1 MKARHMSASDRWF
14 RLLLHFYPQDFR
26 DDMGKD
32 LVETYK
38 ERAREARGSGLK
50 LGGVWLAA
58 LRDSLRNGLGER
70 LRPAVAWRRAG
81 YWGRDM
87 ERVGRRLW
95 QKPLFFMSVL
105 ATLTVGLGT
114 FAVVYTAVDKI
125 LIEPLPYKDPDD
137 LYMVWC
143 NCSKDLTHLML
154 TAQQIQGL
162 RGAGGV
168 IEAAAGLDF
177 GGAVL
182 LPGDNVDAIRI
193 QYLSASTN
201 LFDLL
206 GVKPALGRGFSE
218 SDAGEKA
225 PLVGVLSDR
234 LWRQL
239 GGERAILGTRLE
251 ISTIPFTVVG
261 VMPPGF
267 EFGGSD
273 PDVKPGIF
281 FPDDFSRD
289 TSGSSYRGLIRARQG
304 VSQEEVQRQV
314 DAVGRFV
321 DGQQNKSGSTIYP
334 VGIKTEMV
342 GDVRPALL
350 ALSFAGVF
358 LVLILTVNLASLLL
372 ARAAERERELAVSRA
387 VGASASAIVRAT
399 LFEGGTLGLAGGIAG
414 ALAGI
419 WGTRLLVAL
428 GPADLP
434 RREIIAMDWEAA
446 IIVISV
452 GIALGLLASSV
463 PATWAARASLS
474 SLMSASSVRGSAGS
488 SRMRRGLIVIQ
499 VALSLVLLSSAGL
512 VVASFQRLLQADPG
526 FRSTGVLTFELG
538 LGGRG
543 QFDTTADMYAFLDR
557 VDDAVRA
564 LPGVSAV
571 SATSRLPLAG
581 AMEVSNVEIP
591 GAPGNTGN
599 PNNDQRTVN
608 LLFARAGYPETIGMR
623 LIEGHD
629 FDGKPREGVLEALI
643 DRHLANQFFPNGSA
657 IGATLRTNG
666 RAMIVAGV
674 IDQARLS
681 RLHTDDSMPHVFLR
695 VEDNPGRRASFNVV
709 RTDRE
714 PLALMPEIREAIR
727 RIDRRVAIS
736 NVRTLDEIVSEKLSE
751 ARISAVMIGGLALG
765 ALLLVAMGLF
775 GVIAGSVAR
784 RRGELAVRLA
794 MGATHGRVIRMVVGE
809 GLRLVAVGLLLGT
822 PGIYM
827 AGQAIGGLLVD
838 VSPFDKFTLGLVAAG
853 LVAVTLVA
861 CYLAARRVTTIEPE
875 RLLREGG

>member
-1 MKARHMSASDRWF
+1 
-14 RLLLHFYPQDFR
+14 
-26 DDMGKD
+26 
-32 LVETYK
+32 
-38 ERAREARGSGLK
+38 
-50 LGGVWLAA
+50 
-58 LRDSLRNGLGER
+58 
-70 LRPAVAWRRAG
+70 
-81 YWGRDM
+81 
-87 ERVGRRLW
+87 
-95 QKPLFFMSVL
+95 
-105 ATLTVGLGT
+105 
-114 FAVVYTAVDKI
+114 VVYTAADKI
-125 LIEPLPYKDPDD
+125 LIEPLPYKDPED

-154 TAQQIQGL
+154 TPQQIEGL

-182 LPGDNVDAIRI
+182 LPGDSGDAVRI
-193 QYLSASTN
+193 QYLSASIN
-201 LFDLL
+201 LFDML

-218 SDAGEKA
+218 SDAMPKA

-234 LWRQL
+234 LWKQL
-239 GGERAILGTRLE
+239 GGDSEIVGTRLE

-273 PDVKPGIF
+273 SDMKPGIF
-281 FPDDFSRD
+281 FPDEFSRD
-289 TSGSSYRGLIRARQG
+289 TSGSSYRAIIRARHG
-304 VSQEEVQRQV
+304 VPPEEVQWQV

-321 DGQQNKSGSTIYP
+321 DGQQNKSGSTVYP
-334 VGIKTEMV
+334 VGIQTEMV
-342 GDVRPALL
+342 RDVRPALV

-358 LVLILTVNLASLLL
+358 LVFILTVNLASLLL
-372 ARAAERERELAVSRA
+372 ARAVERERELAVSRA
-387 VGASASAIVRAT
+387 VGASATAIVRAT
-399 LFEGGTLGLAGGIAG
+399 LFEGGMLGLAGGIAG

-434 RREIIAMDWEAA
+434 RREFIAMDREAA

-452 GIALGLLASSV
+452 GTALGLLASAV

-474 SLMSASSVRGSAGS
+474 TLMSASSVRGSAGS

-543 QFDTTADMYAFLDR
+543 PFNTTADMYAFIDR
-557 VDDAVRA
+557 VDDAVRV
-564 LPGVSAV
+564 LPGVRAV

-581 AMEVSNVEIP
+581 AQEVSSVEIP
-591 GAPGNTGN
+591 GAPGNTGD
-599 PNNDQRTVN
+599 PKIDRRTVN
-608 LLFARAGYPETIGMR
+608 LLFARAGYAETIGMR
-623 LIEGHD
+623 LIEGRD
-629 FDGKPREGVLEALI
+629 FDIKPREGVLEALI
-643 DRHLANQFFPNGSA
+643 DRHLARQFFPNRSA
-657 IGATLRTNG
+657 VGATLRTIG
-666 RAMIVAGV
+666 RVMTVTGV
-674 IDQARLS
+674 VDQARLS
-681 RLHTDDSMPHVFLR
+681 KLHTDDSMPHVFLR
-695 VEDNPGRRASFNVV
+695 VEDNPNRRAGFYVV
-709 RTDRE
+709 RSDRD
-714 PLALMPEIREAIR
+714 PLALIPEIREAIR
-727 RIDRRVAIS
+727 QVDRRVAIS
-736 NVRTLDEIVSEKLSE
+736 NVRTLDEIVSEKRSE

-794 MGATHGRVIRMVVGE
+794 MGATHSRVIRMVVGE
-809 GLRLVAVGLLLGT
+809 GLRLVVVGLLLGI

-827 AGQAIGGLLVD
+827 AGQAIGGLLVGI
-838 VSPFDKFTLGLVAAG
+838 SPFDKLTLGLVAAG
-853 LVAVTLVA
+853 LSAVTLIA